1 MMTANEKAPLDLG
14 AAASPALARGQIA
27 TKRAPFHSRYDL
39 RRFDIQPRRWT
50 AGDR

>member
-27 TKRAPFHSRYDL
+27 TQKGPISLMLDL